1 MTSSNTLPE
10 SSNTL
15 MQRLHSIKSRIVESV
30 TEHEIPT
37 ELEKEESYIP
47 VRVWY
52 CYMAF
57 ETPFAPG
64 VKYVAYFESGI
75 YCYYAQK

>member
-47 VRVWY
+47 VRAWY
-52 CYMAF
+52 CYIF
-57 ETPFAPG
+57 PEWRLKRHLPQELST
-64 VKYVAYFESGI
+64 
-75 YCYYAQK
+75 